1 MGEYMECIIKVKDLK
16 KVYKQG
22 DVNVTAIEIEE
33 LNIKKGEI
41 TSILGK
47 SGSGKSTLLH
57 LLGGMDEPT
66 RGEVVINGMSLYEK
80 KSMTSRIRS
89 RTVGFVFQ
97 EFNLIPELT
106 VIENIRLPLDIL
118 NQAYDRAYEKII
130 VDMLELTDR
139 LSFYPRQLS
148 GGQKQRTAIAR
159 ALITKPAVVL
169 ADEPTGSIDQ
179 LSSHNL
185 MQYIKNSNKDFQQ
198 TYVIVT
204 HDPEV
209 ASYSHNQIYIED
221 GKIRGTYEEIPE
233 ASN

>member
-1 MGEYMECIIKVKDLK
+1 MEYIIQAKGLK
-16 KVYKQG
+16 KEYRQG
-22 DVNVTAIEIEE
+22 DINITAIDIDE

-41 TSILGK
+41 TSIIGK

-57 LLGGMDEPT
+57 LLGGMDVPT
-66 RGEVVINGMSLYEK
+66 QGEVIINGMNLYAK
-80 KSMTSRIRS
+80 KSAMSRIRFS
-89 RTVGFVFQ
+89 TVGFVFQ

-106 VIENIRLPLDIL
+106 VIENIRLPLEIM
-118 NQAYDRAYEKII
+118 NYPYDKEYEKII

-159 ALITKPAVVL
+159 ALIMKPAVVL

-179 LSSHNL
+179 LSGHKL
-185 MQYIKNSNKDFQQ
+185 MEYIENSNRDFQQ

-204 HDPEV
+204 HDSEV
-209 ASYSHNQIYIED
+209 AGYSHNQIYIED
-221 GKIRGTYEEIPE
+221 GRIR
-233 ASN
+233 

>member
-1 MGEYMECIIKVKDLK
+1 MEYIIQAKGLK
-16 KVYKQG
+16 KVYRQG
-22 DVNVTAIEIEE
+22 DIGITALDIDE

-41 TSILGK
+41 TSIIGK

-57 LLGGMDEPT
+57 LLGGMDVPT
-66 RGEVVINGMSLYEK
+66 QGEVIINGMNLYAK
-80 KSMTSRIRS
+80 KSAMSRIRFS
-89 RTVGFVFQ
+89 TVGFVFQ

-106 VIENIRLPLDIL
+106 VIENIRLPLEIM
-118 NQAYDRAYEKII
+118 NCPYDKEYEKII

-159 ALITKPAVVL
+159 ALIVKPAVVL

-179 LSSHNL
+179 LSGHKL
-185 MQYIKNSNKDFQQ
+185 MEYIVNSNRDFQQ

-204 HDPEV
+204 HDSEV

-221 GKIRGTYEEIPE
+221 GRIR
-233 ASN
+233 

>member
-1 MGEYMECIIKVKDLK
+1 MEYIIQVKGLK
-16 KVYKQG
+16 KVYRQG
-22 DVNVTAIEIEE
+22 DINVTAIDIDE

-41 TSILGK
+41 TSIIGK

-57 LLGGMDEPT
+57 LLGGMDVPT
-66 RGEVVINGMSLYEK
+66 QGEVIINGMNLYAK
-80 KSMTSRIRS
+80 KSAMSRIRFS
-89 RTVGFVFQ
+89 TVGFVFQ

-106 VIENIRLPLDIL
+106 VIENIRLPLEIM
-118 NQAYDRAYEKII
+118 NCPYDKEYEKII

-159 ALITKPAVVL
+159 ALIMKPAVVL

-179 LSSHNL
+179 LSGHKL
-185 MQYIKNSNKDFQQ
+185 MEYIVNSNRDFQQ

-204 HDPEV
+204 HDSEV

-221 GKIRGTYEEIPE
+221 GRVR
-233 ASN
+233 

>member
-1 MGEYMECIIKVKDLK
+1 MEYIIQVKGLK
-16 KVYKQG
+16 KVYRQG
-22 DVNVTAIEIEE
+22 DINVTAIDIDE

-41 TSILGK
+41 TSIIGK

-57 LLGGMDEPT
+57 LLGGMDVPT
-66 RGEVVINGMSLYEK
+66 QGEVIINGMNLYAK
-80 KSMTSRIRS
+80 KSAMSRIRFS
-89 RTVGFVFQ
+89 TVGFVFQ

-106 VIENIRLPLDIL
+106 VIENIRLPLEIM
-118 NQAYDRAYEKII
+118 NCPYDKEFEKII

-159 ALITKPAVVL
+159 ALIMKPAVVL

-179 LSSHNL
+179 LSGHKL
-185 MQYIKNSNKDFQQ
+185 MEYIVNSNRDFQQ

-204 HDPEV
+204 HDSEV
-209 ASYSHNQIYIED
+209 ASYSHKQIYIED
-221 GKIRGTYEEIPE
+221 GRIR
-233 ASN
+233 

>member
-1 MGEYMECIIKVKDLK
+1 MEYIIQAKGLK
-16 KVYKQG
+16 KVYRQG
-22 DVNVTAIEIEE
+22 DINITAIDIGE

-41 TSILGK
+41 TSIIGK

-57 LLGGMDEPT
+57 LLGGMDVPT
-66 RGEVVINGMSLYEK
+66 QGEVIINGMNLYAR
-80 KSMTSRIRS
+80 KSAMSRIRFS
-89 RTVGFVFQ
+89 TVGFVFQ

-106 VIENIRLPLDIL
+106 VIENIRLPLEIMKCP
-118 NQAYDRAYEKII
+118 YDKEYEKII

-159 ALITKPAVVL
+159 ALIMKPAVVL

-179 LSSHNL
+179 LSGLKL
-185 MQYIKNSNKDFQQ
+185 MEYIENSNRDFQQ

-204 HDPEV
+204 HDSEV

-221 GKIRGTYEEIPE
+221 GRIR
-233 ASN
+233 

>member
-1 MGEYMECIIKVKDLK
+1 MEYIIQVKGLK
-16 KVYKQG
+16 KVYRQG
-22 DVNVTAIEIEE
+22 DINVTALDIDE

-57 LLGGMDEPT
+57 LLGGMDFPT
-66 RGEVVINGMSLYEK
+66 QGEVSINGMSLYAK
-80 KSMTSRIRS
+80 KSAMSRIRFS
-89 RTVGFVFQ
+89 TVGFVFQ

-106 VIENIRLPLDIL
+106 VIENIRLPLEI
-118 NQAYDRAYEKII
+118 NNCPYDKEYEKII
-130 VDMLELTDR
+130 IDMLELTDR

-159 ALITKPAVVL
+159 ALIMKPAVVL

-179 LSSHNL
+179 LSGHKL
-185 MQYIKNSNKDFQQ
+185 MEFIVNSNRDFQQ

-204 HDPEV
+204 HDSEV
-209 ASYSHNQIYIED
+209 AGYSHNQIYIED
-221 GKIRGTYEEIPE
+221 GRIR
-233 ASN
+233 